1 MFMRLVDIYW
11 YVVPNF
17 AHERG
22 HFYFSIWY
30 LVAPIGLGGLWL
42 ACFFYNL
49 RQRPLL
55 PRTSRRCRACCTK
68 DRDMA
73 TNDDNYDPLRNP
85 QVDYE
90 RTDLSARGILM
101 FLVGLLVA
109 GIFIEL
115 VIWGMFR
122 FMARTEALFPQ
133 PQLNPM
139 RRAEQAQ
146 KAQPGPRHALVLQNS
161 PAVNLNV
168 FPEPRLQSHDAGEM
182 SRFLQSEQ
190 ALLNVK
196 QPFADPSGAIHIP
209 ISLAMQV
216 IVERGLPVRPNAP
229 PPEIN
234 TQTAAGNTKML
245 DMQPGPLGPGAAAGN
260 GNKAAGGEQKQP

>member
-1 MFMRLVDIYW
+1 
-11 YVVPNF
+11 
-17 AHERG
+17 
-22 HFYFSIWY
+22 
-30 LVAPIGLGGLWL
+30 
-42 ACFFYNL
+42 
-49 RQRPLL
+49 
-55 PRTSRRCRACCTK
+55 
-68 DRDMA
+68 MA
-73 TNDDNYDPLRNP
+73 TNDTHYDPLRNP

-90 RTDLSARGILM
+90 RSDLSARGILW
-101 FLVGLLVA
+101 FLIGLFIA
-109 GIFIEL
+109 GFFIEL
-115 VIWGMFR
+115 VLWGMFH

-139 RRAEQAQ
+139 RRAELAQ
-146 KAQPGPRHALVLQNS
+146 KAPPAPGTRSILQNS
-161 PAVNLNV
+161 PAVNMNV
-168 FPEPRLQSHDAGEM
+168 FPEPRLQANDAGEM
-182 SRFLQSEQ
+182 SRFVESEQ

-209 ISLAMQV
+209 ISLAMQE